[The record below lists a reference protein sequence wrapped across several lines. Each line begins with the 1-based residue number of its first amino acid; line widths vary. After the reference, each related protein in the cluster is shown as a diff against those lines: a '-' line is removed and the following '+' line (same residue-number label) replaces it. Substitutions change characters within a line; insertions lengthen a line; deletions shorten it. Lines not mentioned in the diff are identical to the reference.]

1 MDQCFLVASELNDEK
16 VFESILMLMSHEPKD
31 GGLFEGCGDDPD
43 DRLAKRLAERTAADC
58 LVRFLLKKDG
68 VNDFVSSFCWGDRIK

>member
-1 MDQCFLVASELNDEK
+1 MLERCFLVASEINDEK

-31 GGLFEGCGDDPD
+31 GGGLFEGCGDDPD

-58 LVRFLLKKDG
+58 LVQVFQKKE
-68 VNDFVSSFCWGDRIK
+68 